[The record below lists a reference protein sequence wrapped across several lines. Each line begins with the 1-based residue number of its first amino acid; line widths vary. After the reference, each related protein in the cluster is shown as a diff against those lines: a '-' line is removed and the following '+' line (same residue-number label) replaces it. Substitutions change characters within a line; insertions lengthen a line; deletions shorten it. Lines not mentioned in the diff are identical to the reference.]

1 MKKSDELKQQRAE
14 KIEAQKKLHSV
25 AEAEKRNLNE
35 TETTTFRSLQ
45 GEIVTLDGQIR
56 DALAYEENVRS
67 ITPANPGVSQMD
79 SEAREIKKISERL
92 NIGKALREAGM
103 GKLSGVEAE
112 INAIAL
118 REMAGTDKED
128 VPGNTFNI
136 PSSMVRASAQT
147 VSEDS
152 GDYGGALVVDST
164 PRVIDTFV
172 AKTFSERLGATML
185 TGLSG
190 PVPLPVMADFN
201 FTWAD
206 ETETIG
212 SNKAA
217 VAGPKLSPKRMGAV
231 VLLSNRLINQ
241 SSVDVQ
247 SKIISMLSNGA
258 ARAFDNA
265 AINGLAANK
274 QPVGLLNLTGL
285 GAGSSS
291 AAVFPTWAL
300 VNELKGKIMQENSTE
315 ESLGYLIDPTLM
327 SLLETIQ
334 KASGVGF
341 IAENGRIGGY
351 NTIASSLLPAIPAD
365 SPTPEL
371 HHLIFGDWSQ
381 LFMGQFGGI
390 SFVVDGVSK
399 ADANSVKV
407 TVNME
412 GDVQVANKK
421 AFAVNSYFKL
431 TA

>member
-1 MKKSDELKQQRAE
+1 MKKSAELRQELNGLVSSQDA
-14 KIEAQKKLHSV
+14 IMKK
-25 AEAEKRNLNE
+25 AEAENRALSTEETASFEDLQEQITEKRAAIQRE
-35 TETTTFRSLQ
+35 EQR
-45 GEIVTLDGQIR
+45 
-56 DALAYEENVRS
+56 EENLRFV
-67 ITPANPGVSQMD
+67 GVNGD
-79 SEAREIKKISERL
+79 SHMKPEERELKKITERL
-92 NIGKALREAGM
+92 NIGKALREAGS
-103 GKLSGVEAE
+103 GKLTGVESE

-118 REMAGTDKED
+118 EEMRGMDKD
-128 VPGNTFNI
+128 VAQNTFNL
-136 PSSMVRASAQT
+136 PSTMVRASAQT

-152 GDYGGALVVDST
+152 GAYGGALVVDST
-164 PRVIDTFV
+164 PKVVDAFV
-172 AKTFSERLGATML
+172 AKTYSEKLGATML
-185 TGLSG
+185 TGLQG
-190 PVPLPVMADFN
+190 PVPLPVISDFN

-212 SNKAA
+212 SNKAG
-217 VAGPKLSPKRMGAV
+217 VAGPKLTPKRLGAV
-231 VLLSNRLINQ
+231 VLLSNRLLNQ
-241 SSVDVQ
+241 SSIDVQ

-265 AINGLAANK
+265 AINGLSASK
-274 QPVGLLNLTGL
+274 QPVGLLNMSGL

-291 AAVFPTWAL
+291 AAVLPTWAL

-315 ESLGYLIDPTLM
+315 NSLGYLCDPTLM

-341 IAENGRIGGY
+341 IAENGKIGGY
-351 NTIASSLLPAIPAD
+351 NSVASSLLPAIAAAGGV
-365 SPTPEL
+365 PEL

-381 LFMGQFGGI
+381 MFMAQFGGI

-431 TA
+431 S

>member
-1 MKKSDELKQQRAE
+1 MKKSAELRQELNGLVSSQTAIMTKAGGENRSLNADEQTSFDALQTQIDEKRAE
-14 KIEAQKKLHSV
+14 LSRVELH
-25 AEAEKRNLNE
+25 ENNL
-35 TETTTFRSLQ
+35 RSMA
-45 GEIVTLDGQIR
+45 GT
-56 DALAYEENVRS
+56 
-67 ITPANPGVSQMD
+67 PGVSVMD
-79 SEAREIKKISERL
+79 SEEKEVRKISERL
-92 NIGKALREAGM
+92 NIGKALREAGL
-103 GKLSGVEAE
+103 GNLSGVESE

-118 REMAGTDKED
+118 KEMTRADD
-128 VPGNTFNI
+128 VAPNTFNI
-136 PSSMVRASAQT
+136 PSFMVRASAQT

-152 GDYGGALVVDST
+152 GAYGGALVVDST

-172 AKTFSERLGATML
+172 AKTYSEKLGATML
-185 TGLSG
+185 TGVTG
-190 PVPLPVMADFN
+190 PLPLPVISDFN
-201 FTWAD
+201 FGWYD
-206 ETETIG
+206 ETETIS
-212 SNKAA
+212 SNKAGI
-217 VAGPKLSPKRMGAV
+217 AGPKLTPKRMGAV
-231 VLLSNRLINQ
+231 VLLSNRLLSQ
-241 SSVDVQ
+241 SSTDVQ
-247 SKIISMLSNGA
+247 AKIISMLSNGA

-274 QPVGLLNLTGL
+274 QPVGLLNMSGL

-291 AAVFPTWAL
+291 AAAFPTWAL

-315 ESLGYLIDPTLM
+315 ESLGYLCDPTLM

-341 IAENGRIGGY
+341 IAENNKIGGY
-351 NTIASSLLPAIPAD
+351 NTVASSLVQAIAAAG
-365 SPTPEL
+365 SVPEL

-381 LFMGQFGGI
+381 LFMAQFGGI